1 VAADNAPG
9 RVEWAAVDVDHRSA
23 ERALWMLALLFYG
36 VGDLV
41 STLVGLGLGAS
52 EGNPLPAIL
61 VGAVPGVLGPAVAV
75 TAWKA
80 AVMTGFV
87 ILARQLRPAHRLAV
101 SGTLAALG
109 VVVVAWNTTVLVS
122 VYA

>member
-1 VAADNAPG
+1 
-9 RVEWAAVDVDHRSA
+9 
-23 ERALWMLALLFYG
+23 MLALLFYG

-61 VGAVPGVLGPAVAV
+61 VGAVPGVLGPAVAL